1 MFSEYDT
8 AGVLVAFLVCFLSA
22 SLLSS
27 TIIIFFIRFHD
38 MNSRYW
44 CALNVINEC
53 NSVLFIFGQAQ
64 GENALDYWCPIS
76 VHPHF
81 NFEVLL

>member
-1 MFSEYDT
+1 
-8 AGVLVAFLVCFLSA
+8 
-22 SLLSS
+22 
-27 TIIIFFIRFHD
+27 
-38 MNSRYW
+38 MNSSYW
-44 CALNVINEC
+44 CALNVINES